1 MNKKTRFILFICLF
15 AISGCQYLG
24 QKLNPVDKTTPFVE
38 KESTPDSS
46 LKSSDEPTPVSAT
59 EISESTTLDP
69 PSSIDSATSSSV
81 DATPSSDTVIKQH
94 SDESAMPE
102 STDLDKASLPYKL
115 NVGDVLEISVLDE
128 PEMTRDVTIISDGTL
143 TYLLVGEIP
152 AQGKTIPELRND
164 LTKAL
169 EEYFVSPYVSVITK
183 KLNIPPEEEQRV
195 VILGAVKNPK
205 NFILHKGDRI
215 LDLIAEAG
223 GLLYTQTEFG
233 ARTIANL
240 KASYLSRE
248 GKTAD
253 VDFYR
258 LLQLGDMEQ
267 NIKLKPNDFVYIAS
281 AEDANIVVMGEVD
294 SPKIIP
300 YTRDI
305 SLIEALSMSG
315 GFTREAYQSRVVIL
329 RPTEDDTKYVEV
341 NVNDLL
347 HGRDVRNIQLE
358 GGDII
363 FVPEQG
369 ISEYARYARFITD
382 MFEVVI
388 RGYEMRDAIRFPQL
402 HRND

>member
-1 MNKKTRFILFICLF
+1 MNKKTWLILSICLLNI
-15 AISGCQYLG
+15 AGCLHLEKKQEAVDEAET
-24 QKLNPVDKTTPFVE
+24 PVVA
-38 KESTPDSS
+38 EST
-46 LKSSDEPTPVSAT
+46 
-59 EISESTTLDP
+59 
-69 PSSIDSATSSSV
+69 
-81 DATPSSDTVIKQH
+81 
-94 SDESAMPE
+94 DESILEFSDVPSILPDAMPE
-102 STDLDKASLPYKL
+102 TFESTVPAGPPPPYRLNIGDL
-115 NVGDVLEISVLDE
+115 LEVSVLDE
-128 PEMTRDVTIISDGTL
+128 PEMTRDVKIIPDGTL

-152 AQGKTIPELRND
+152 AKGKTIQELRNA

-169 EEYFVSPYVSVITK
+169 EEYFVSPYVSIITK
-183 KLNIPPEEEQRV
+183 ELHIPPEEEKRV
-195 VILGAVKNPK
+195 AILGALKSPGNYSW
-205 NFILHKGDRI
+205 HEGDRV
-215 LDLIAEAG
+215 LDIIAEAG

-240 KASYLSRE
+240 KASYLSRK
-248 GKTAD
+248 GKTVD

-267 NIKLKPNDFVYIAS
+267 NIKLKPDDFVYIANS
-281 AEDANIVVMGEVD
+281 EDANIVIMGEVQ

-329 RPTEDDTKYVEV
+329 RPSDDDTKYVEV

-388 RGYEMRDAIRFPQL
+388 RGYELRDAIRFPQL
-402 HRND
+402 NRD